1 MSLPRE
7 VLADI
12 ESARTKL
19 ADAIN
24 VKSVADQE
32 WGEWDIMLDVLAK
45 ILEN

>member
-24 VKSVADQE
+24 IKAVADQE
-32 WGEWDIMLDVLAK
+32 WGEWDLMLDVLAE
-45 ILEN
+45 ILKN

>member
-19 ADAIN
+19 ANAIN
-24 VKSVADQE
+24 LKTVADQE
-32 WGEWDIMLDVLAK
+32 WGEWDLMLDVLAK
-45 ILEN
+45 LLEN